1 SKASELDYYPLLKPG
16 ERFPINDSNLPPRLE
31 PRPTSDVEFLHGFL
45 ESIARIEARGY
56 ELLQE
61 LGADRL
67 TQVYTAGG
75 GATNPTWAVIR
86 ERILRVPVVRPV
98 NTEAA
103 YGTALLAMRGVGEMN
118 RRGAEEPVRCGGF
131 PRCSTWRGAEKSGR

>member
-1 SKASELDYYPLLKPG
+1 
-16 ERFPINDSNLPPRLE
+16 
-31 PRPTSDVEFLHGFL
+31 VEFLHGLL

-67 TQVYTAGG
+67 SRVYTAGG
-75 GATNPTWAVIR
+75 GAANDTWTAIR
-86 ERILRVPVVRPV
+86 GRYLQVPVKRPV

-103 YGTALLAMRGVGEMN
+103 YGTALLAMRGVRE
-118 RRGAEEPVRCGGF
+118 
-131 PRCSTWRGAEKSGR
+131 